1 MTLCEGSTRDGGSRI
16 CRSIRG
22 GPCSCAWLICGR
34 VSRSEEDILLNWPGD
49 GRTIVARSMTMSD
62 HALKPATGRARAERL
77 EARVTTQHK
86 ALIEQAAA
94 LEGRTV
100 TDFVLT

>member
-1 MTLCEGSTRDGGSRI
+1 
-16 CRSIRG
+16 
-22 GPCSCAWLICGR
+22 
-34 VSRSEEDILLNWPGD
+34 
-49 GRTIVARSMTMSD
+49 MSD

-77 EARVTTQHK
+77 EARVTTQQK

-100 TDFVLT
+100 TDFVLTSVQEAARRSIEKHERLDLSVRDRQAFVEALLRPRPVNDRIRDTVRRYRAVTGV